1 MSKNSIDPY
10 YRLGTRFS
18 RRSRVHCIIWRTV
31 GVCVL
36 GGYESGPTGANYY
49 RFPNAKFHMT
59 VPETRHSS
67 SLKLVGSRLEKVVL
81 FEYGMNDFR
90 SLAKG

>member
-1 MSKNSIDPY
+1 
-10 YRLGTRFS
+10 
-18 RRSRVHCIIWRTV
+18 
-31 GVCVL
+31 
-36 GGYESGPTGANYY
+36 
-49 RFPNAKFHMT
+49 MT